1 MSASLSFPFFTPR
14 VRTAL
19 AASCLAL
26 LTPFAMAQGVE
37 IKDAWARAT
46 VPGQMATGAF
56 MTLTSEKG
64 ARLKAVSS
72 PVAAVSEVHEMR
84 MDGDVMKMAAL
95 KDGLNLPAGKKVE
108 LKPGSF
114 HLMLMD
120 LKAPLQKDSTVP
132 LTLTFVDAKGVETKT
147 ELSVPVKTAA
157 PMAHM
162 H

>member
-1 MSASLSFPFFTPR
+1 MSTHFSRHFSTPR

-19 AASCLAL
+19 AATCLAL
-26 LTPFAMAQGVE
+26 LSPFVLAQGVE
-37 IKDAWARAT
+37 IKNAWARAT

-56 MTLTSEKG
+56 MTLTSGKG
-64 ARLKAVSS
+64 TRLKSVAS
-72 PVAAVSEVHEMR
+72 PVAGVSEVHEMR

-120 LKAPLQKDSTVP
+120 LKAPLQKDTMVP
-132 LTLTFVDAKGVETKT
+132 LTLTFVDAKGAETKT
-147 ELSVPVKTAA
+147 ELNVPVKTAA